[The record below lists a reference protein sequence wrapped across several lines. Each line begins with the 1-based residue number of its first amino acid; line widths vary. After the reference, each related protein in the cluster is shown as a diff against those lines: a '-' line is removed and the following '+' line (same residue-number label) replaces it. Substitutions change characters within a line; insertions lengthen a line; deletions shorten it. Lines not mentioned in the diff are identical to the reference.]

1 MINSNLRF
9 RRSAALCGLISPIIS
24 LGTILISVVMIA
36 DFSWQAND
44 LSDMGVSATPNLFN
58 FGLIATGLLSG
69 IFALGVARWIGSD
82 RSARIGSAAL
92 IIGSFDV
99 AAIGV
104 ITEAYGPVH
113 FWVSAAYF
121 VLVPIGYIFLS
132 RNLWRKG
139 KKIASR
145 LSIAAGLTV
154 LIMMAL
160 RKVLTHDGG
169 VAVPETLSAMI
180 TNAWTFGLA
189 LMLWLEA

>member
-1 MINSNLRF
+1 MGNFNVRF
-9 RRSAALCGLISPIIS
+9 RRIAALCGLISPIIS
-24 LGTILISVVMIA
+24 LSTILISVVMIA

-58 FGLIATGLLSG
+58 FGLIVTGLLSV
-69 IFALGVARWIGSD
+69 IFAVGVTRWIGPD
-82 RSARIGSAAL
+82 RSAHIGSAAL

-99 AAIGV
+99 ALIGV
-104 ITEAYGPVH
+104 ITEAYGPLH
-113 FWVSAAYF
+113 FWVSVAYF
-121 VLVPIGYIFLS
+121 VLVPISYLFLS

-154 LIMMAL
+154 LMMMAL
-160 RKVLTHDGG
+160 RKVLTHDSG

-189 LMLWLEA
+189 LMLWLDS

>member
-1 MINSNLRF
+1 MITPHHRLIRF
-9 RRSAALCGLISPIIS
+9 AALCGLIAPIIS
-24 LGTILISVVMIA
+24 LSSILISVVMIA

-58 FGLIATGLLSG
+58 AGLIVTGVLSG
-69 IFALGVARWIGSD
+69 IFALGVAHWIGSD
-82 RSARIGSAAL
+82 RSAHIGSAAL

-99 AAIGV
+99 AVIGV
-104 ITEAYGPVH
+104 ITEAYGPWH

-139 KKIASR
+139 KKIASS

-180 TNAWTFGLA
+180 TNAWTLGLA
-189 LMLWLEA
+189 LMLRLEL